1 MKVLSQFLNLFYPK
15 ICLCCQTHLFE
26 DEAFICL
33 TCRFDLPFVDNG
45 DYKSN
50 PTTQIFKGRIPLN
63 YGASFLFYRQT
74 GKTKELIHQLKYK
87 GDQTIGTFIGN
98 WFGRELALSKEFSLS
113 DLIIPVP
120 LHKSKEKKRGYNQ
133 LTTFGESL
141 SEVLKIPFDNTILER
156 RSFTKTQTQKKRIDR
171 FLNTESRFVVEN
183 PQKLNDKHIIL
194 IDDVVTT
201 GATLEACCKEIMK
214 SENTKISII
223 TIGITE

>member
-15 ICLCCQTHLFE
+15 ICLCCEAHLFE
-26 DEAFICL
+26 EEAFICL

-50 PTTQIFKGRIPLN
+50 PTTQIFKGRIPLLS
-63 YGASFLFYRQT
+63 GASFLFYRET
-74 GKTKELIHQLKYK
+74 GKTKQLIHQLKYK
-87 GDQTIGTFIGN
+87 GVEEIGTFIGI
-98 WFGRELALSKEFSLS
+98 WFGRELSRSKEFSLS

-133 LTTFGESL
+133 LTTFGKSL
-141 SEVLKIPFDNTILER
+141 SQILGVPLNNTILER
-156 RSFTKTQTQKKRIDR
+156 KSFTKTQTRKKRIDR
-171 FLNTESRFVVEN
+171 FLNTESRFVVED
-183 PQKLNDKHIIL
+183 PQKLKDKHVIL